1 MVMKKRILSLRIIF
15 FEYLFGMALMFVLS
29 FSIPFALFNL
39 GINTGLYTY
48 ANFSEIQAKNMEHKI
63 AEANPFNSALVP
75 ASCTYVYVSPDYAV
89 LQSNMMQEEMKNAVA
104 YAQGK
109 YSPPTNDDCFFVIK
123 RDDGFCILHYY
134 IRSRYT
140 VDWMNRYLPSMDVLL
155 IVTKL
160 DRIARSTI
168 HGAQLVEELIGRGVR
183 LNILNMG
190 IMDDTPSSKL
200 IRNVFFAFAEFERDM
215 IVERTSEGKQI
226 ARQKENFKEGRPPVE
241 VSDFGKFL
249 ARQKSGEITVAQA
262 IKELGISKATWYN
275 LAKKYKK
282 ILAFYG
288 MLVYNIIKS
297 ERGKRYVVVL
307 FVHISGFRGVLD
319 YFCS

>member
-200 IRNVFFAFAEFERDM
+200 IRGVGVYMSGPAIETVPADYQKIMNGELNDKLVDLTGDIEYIESVGELYILKIKTQDGDYIAYTTKDVAGQFPR
-215 IVERTSEGKQI
+215 EGDKRVKMYI
-226 ARQKENFKEGRPPVE
+226 SPSYDEN
-241 VSDFGKFL
+241 
-249 ARQKSGEITVAQA
+249 GELVIT
-262 IKELGISKATWYN
+262 IISFHK
-275 LAKKYKK
+275 
-282 ILAFYG
+282 
-288 MLVYNIIKS
+288 
-297 ERGKRYVVVL
+297 
-307 FVHISGFRGVLD
+307 
-319 YFCS
+319 